1 MIRYC
6 LEDYSDKCYDFDVR
20 IETEEQC
27 EDEEIY
33 PISEETIVILDMN
46 VDIDSTQIQEFE
58 IHTSYSKTLPNDFD
72 YLCGTIEYVIDE
84 GY

>member
-46 VDIDSTQIQEFE
+46 VDIDSTQI
-58 IHTSYSKTLPNDFD
+58 
-72 YLCGTIEYVIDE
+72 
-84 GY
+84 